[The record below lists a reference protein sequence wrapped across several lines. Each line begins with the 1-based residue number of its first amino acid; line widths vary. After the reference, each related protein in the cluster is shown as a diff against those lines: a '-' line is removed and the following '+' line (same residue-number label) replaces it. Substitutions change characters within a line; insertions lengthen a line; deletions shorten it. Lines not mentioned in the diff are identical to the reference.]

1 MFNNYNQV
9 LNDDFLGQNATVKE
23 FDYDSFYRAYVES
36 IEDPQNLGRVKIRI
50 PYLHSNASVEELP
63 YAYPAIN
70 AGFGNQVGQFLLPPV
85 GSIVFVAFEYSDEH
99 RPIYFGGIPTVYAEG
114 KKDQYYG
121 SRINKDSSI
130 MVTTDDIPVE
140 YTGSQ
145 YIIYKSPSGSIIY
158 IDDTD
163 LGPQIVVKDSIGQ
176 EIRFV
181 SNEITEQDAK
191 GCILIKHD
199 KDNLIRVGKNNVT
212 IRVAGIDYPVPWET
226 GGGGTTDFNLLI
238 NKPVLNTD
246 NSTTLPANAKEE
258 ISGTINLHKVSKTGM
273 YKDLIGL
280 PTIPDEQ
287 VNSDWNS
294 TSGKSMIYNKPTNL
308 SQFNNDTNFI
318 TSADIPEQ
326 VNSDWN
332 STEGPSHI
340 LNKPI
345 NLSQFNNDSK
355 FITIDEVPE
364 QVNSDWNSDSGKSQ
378 ILNKPTNLSQF
389 NNDSGFLDKDS
400 VLNVDGLEK
409 TSNKVSLSSSSTETQ
424 YPNAKSVYDFVMSTV
439 ETLPQ
444 GLKIPISIQL
454 ESSLPSTAED
464 GDYYFIQNMDITAPD
479 KTGRAWWNNGQ
490 WYKVFDQYQS
500 MDGVSIVQTGGGS
513 WQVSTEW
520 LHGVLNLATVAT
532 SGKYSDLSGTP
543 TNLSQFNNDSGFITS
558 DEIPEQV
565 NSDWNSNSGKSQI
578 LNKPEFKTIN
588 NQSIIGTGN
597 INITG
602 SDYDAAP
609 VGAMF
614 DYPSLTPPTGYMI
627 RDGRE
632 LSRTEYADL
641 FSVIGTTYGEGDG
654 STTFNIPNSL
664 GRLSIG
670 YNSDDSDFDT
680 LGKTGGSKTHTQ
692 TIDEMPSHSHAIKFN
707 TNGAGSNTG
716 GTVALATSMS
726 ESTFPSGE
734 VGGGQPMDI
743 MNPYI
748 VSCPIIKVT
757 GTAILNGNVID
768 SLSEDSST
776 NAPSQ
781 RAVNEKIKELSLGGN
796 SNGLIY
802 DELSGTTS
810 EQRLI
815 EIPNI
820 TSYEQLLNTTIKVK
834 TNLTGSSVRPS
845 LNING
850 LGPIPLRIPSSS
862 KGVMSSEFKDN
873 WVNANQVYEVAFNK
887 DTTTFDL
894 LNSNIV
900 DLADDNDAILGTNST
915 KPVTPHSLEAAINSK
930 NIVYSSDDSI
940 DNIVTV
946 TLQQYLDMQS
956 SGLLDENTYY
966 NVLDGGV
973 SASTSVPVGTI
984 MIWPASLD
992 ELPSNMMQAA
1002 GQELKI
1008 SDYPTLF
1015 ARYGTTYGGDGI
1027 TTFNLPDYSGLTVV
1041 GLSSSDSDFGT
1052 LGATVGSKQHNHT
1065 PGETLTACIG
1075 SPWGNANALGF
1086 ASTGASGP
1094 NSTYSVGNTSSAQAN
1109 GHPKRSHNT
1118 RITGYTDNSSTVQP
1132 SAVAYYVVKVKEDAH
1147 TEDMINLDNIISK
1160 RKLYLDAKFSS
1171 DFRINTSAGS
1181 KGVNKYDEV
1190 STNVDNCYNPSTGEF
1205 TASEDGAYNIEAMNF
1220 WISTDPSKQSDI
1232 GIRLLLNGES
1242 YVFLLSYYYSRGSN
1256 LLNVTVDLKEGDV
1269 LKLQS
1274 EYYAYN
1280 PSTPVTY
1287 MDLHKDRCYL
1297 RIRRM

>member
-1 MFNNYNQV
+1 MFNNYNQT

-50 PYLHSNASVEELP
+50 PYLHSQASVEELP

-130 MVTTDDIPVE
+130 MVTTDDIPTE

-332 STEGPSHI
+332 STEGPSQI
-340 LNKPI
+340 LNKPT
-345 NLSQFNNDSK
+345 NLSQFNNDSN
-355 FITIDEVPE
+355 FITINEVPE

-389 NNDSGFLDKDS
+389 NNDSGFLDEDS
-400 VLNVDGLEK
+400 VLNIDGLEK

-479 KTGRAWWNNGQ
+479 RTGRAWWNNGQ

-670 YNSDDSDFDT
+670 YNSDDSDFDA

-692 TIDEMPSHSHAIKFN
+692 TIEELAKHNHIINSS
-707 TNGAGSNTG
+707 TGAGNPIVVYADGMPTPSPGSTNYALKYTG
-716 GTVALATSMS
+716 VTNDSAPYMRTNVNGN
-726 ESTFPSGE
+726 GK
-734 VGGGQPMDI
+734 PMDI

-781 RAVNEKIKELSLGGN
+781 RAVNEKIKELSSGGN

-802 DELSGTTS
+802 DELPDTTS

-915 KPVTPHSLEAAINSK
+915 KPVTPHSLEAAFNSK
-930 NIVYSSDDSI
+930 NLVYSSDDSI

-1002 GQELKI
+1002 GQELNI
-1008 SDYPTLF
+1008 SDYPALF

-1027 TTFNLPDYSGLTVV
+1027 TTFNLPDYSGLTIV
-1041 GLSSSDSDFGT
+1041 GLDKSDSDFGT
-1052 LGATVGSKQHNHT
+1052 LGNKVGEKEHKLSRAELPHFGGTLNFHGSGGQGTVLNGTSGDFQQQLIKNQYVV
-1065 PGETLTACIG
+1065 GTLASGAPSVGVVALNIG
-1075 SPWGNANALGF
+1075 SD
-1086 ASTGASGP
+1086 
-1094 NSTYSVGNTSSAQAN
+1094 Q
-1109 GHPKRSHNT
+1109 SHN
-1118 RITGYTDNSSTVQP
+1118 NVQP

-1147 TEDMINLDNIISK
+1147 TEDMINLDSK
-1160 RKLYLDAKFSS
+1160 VAALEEQVYYNLEDEAETPTGRKVYGKPEYIKRFHFTGLNSQGAATYTKSLGFALSSILPTNLDGLTLSNSLNYFRFSS
-1171 DFRINTSAGS
+1171 SDSDAAKCR
-1181 KGVNKYDEV
+1181 V
-1190 STNVDNCYNPSTGEF
+1190 SLTDSNDSVTLYTYNQNLSEAWVD
-1205 TASEDGAYNIEAMNF
+1205 
-1220 WISTDPSKQSDI
+1220 
-1232 GIRLLLNGES
+1232 
-1242 YVFLLSYYYSRGSN
+1242 VYYIY
-1256 LLNVTVDLKEGDV
+1256 K
-1269 LKLQS
+1269 
-1274 EYYAYN
+1274 
-1280 PSTPVTY
+1280 
-1287 MDLHKDRCYL
+1287 
-1297 RIRRM
+1297 